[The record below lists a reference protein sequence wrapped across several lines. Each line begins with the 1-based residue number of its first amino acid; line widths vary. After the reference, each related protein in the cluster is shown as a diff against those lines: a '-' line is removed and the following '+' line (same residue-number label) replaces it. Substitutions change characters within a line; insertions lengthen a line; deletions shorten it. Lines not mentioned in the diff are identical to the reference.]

1 MNTTFR
7 PKKGGAV
14 MALTLKALRIN
25 AGLDQKTAAERL
37 NITPETLSNW
47 ERAKS
52 FPTVPQI
59 SKIEALYNTTYNEI
73 NFLPTNIGLTEGE

>member
-1 MNTTFR
+1 
-7 PKKGGAV
+7 

-59 SKIEALYNTTYNEI
+59 SKIEALYTTTYNEI
-73 NFLPTNIGLTEGE
+73 HFLPTNIGLTEGE